1 MNDWQAR
8 SLESPPGDH
17 HVSSASVIH
26 SLSSDTR
33 VKSASTHHLSPADA
47 SNIPTINNKSAKERG
62 GGGGVVEGASYII
75 ICTSDD
81 HLELT
86 LTPSTITTIRTF
98 LEVLKCVWNGNE
110 FIGMGAWGMSYET

>member
-47 SNIPTINNKSAKERG
+47 SNTPTINNKSAKERG
-62 GGGGVVEGASYII
+62 GGGGAVGGASYII

-98 LEVLKCVWNGNE
+98 LEVLECVWNENE
-110 FIGMGAWGMSYET
+110 FIGMGAPGMSYET